1 MHLIWRKNSTLKS
14 NIAYIERI
22 LGIYA
27 NHTGMDGMEGI
38 TYNVQLQVI

>member
-1 MHLIWRKNSTLKS
+1 MHLIWRKHSTLKS
-14 NIAYIERI
+14 NIAHIGRI

-27 NHTGMDGMEGI
+27 NQKGMDGMEGI